1 MANAITVRQIY
12 TCAAEIITL
21 SDNRWQMKK
30 NNRREEIENV
40 TKGLTRPLSV
50 DGQQYARII

>member
-21 SDNRWQMKK
+21 SDNRWQMK
-30 NNRREEIENV
+30 NFFAERAP
-40 TKGLTRPLSV
+40 PLRGA
-50 DGQQYARII
+50 GQVEWLAGGWL